1 MNKDVITRLDNIE
14 EILKM
19 LLVNSIYESEKDKLQ
34 ENILNGI
41 IEIGKFYGLNNLRLN
56 CIENRYYLFA
66 EFEESVSLNNIK
78 KIYREVSG
86 MLSDLKLVL
95 VFEKLHP
102 KRKKAFED
110 ESISFCVNSDE
121 MRIY

>member
-19 LLVNSIYESEKDKLQ
+19 LLVNSVYESEKDKLQ

-41 IEIGKFYGLNNLRLN
+41 REIGQSYGLSNLRLN
-56 CIENRYYLFA
+56 CIENRYYFFA

-78 KIYREVSG
+78 KIYREVSE

-95 VFEKLHP
+95 VFDKLHP

-110 ESISFCVNSDE
+110 ACISFFENSGE